1 MLSIEQIVI
10 DCANAAELAG
20 FWSRALSRPVDEG
33 ANPFFATI
41 GKATRDGR
49 PALMFLQVPEGKAGK
64 NRLHLDL
71 GGPDWR
77 AEADRLVGLGAV
89 KQSEHAEYGTEWI
102 TFTDPEGNEFD
113 LGAGL
118 SA

>member
-1 MLSIEQIVI
+1 MLHIEQIVI
-10 DCANAAELAG
+10 DSADAAKLAG
-20 FWSRALSRPVDEG
+20 FWAQVLSRPVDPGGNE
-33 ANPFFATI
+33 FFTTI
-41 GKATRDGR
+41 GKGSTDGG
-49 PALMFLQVPEGKAGK
+49 PALMFLRVPEGKAGK

-71 GGPDWR
+71 SGPDWR

-102 TFTDPEGNEFD
+102 TFADPEGNEFD

-118 SA
+118 AA